1 MVLSFLFNIL
11 STAQSGVDESL
22 TFFQEIAEEM
32 SDPELW
38 MNIGMSVLFA
48 VVLITVAG
56 IIIKVVNR
64 IIENYFTFKSK
75 AALKANG
82 KRKNG
87 KNGKNNEKR
96 NRTLINVLQNA
107 VSIVVWFIVFVMI
120 LETFGVPVATLLA
133 GAGVVGLAIGFGAQS
148 LVKDMLTGFFILLEN
163 QFDTGDFVRINTSG
177 TTVAEG
183 EVLSMG
189 LRISK
194 IQGYEGELFIIPNG
208 TINEVINFSKYNSIS
223 FLDINLSLNE
233 DLDHVEDLLNGF
245 AETAMALEET
255 LVEKPQV
262 LGLNGIVNGEA
273 IMRVMIVTQPMEHF
287 GATRRV
293 RKEIKKHLEKNGVQ
307 ISVPTMDIQD
317 FDETARKGEE

>member
-1 MVLSFLFNIL
+1 MGLSNFFN
-11 STAQSGVDESL
+11 TANNGPDVDESL
-22 TFFQEIAEEM
+22 TFLQEIGRELSEA
-32 SDPELW
+32 DLW
-38 MNIGMSVLFA
+38 MDIGASVMFTI
-48 VVLITVAG
+48 VLIIVAG
-56 IIIKVVNR
+56 IIIKIVNR

-75 AALKANG
+75 AQT
-82 KRKNG
+82 KNG
-87 KNGKNNEKR
+87 KVKHNAKR
-96 NRTLINVLQNA
+96 SKTLISVLQNA

-163 QFDTGDFVRINTSG
+163 QFDTGDFVRVNTLG

-183 EVLSMG
+183 EVLSLG

-194 IQGYEGELFIIPNG
+194 IQGYEGELYVIPNG
-208 TINEVINFSKYNSIS
+208 TISEVINFSKYNSIS
-223 FLDINLSLNE
+223 FLDINLSLDE
-233 DLDHVEDLLNGF
+233 DLDHVEKLLDGY
-245 AETAMALEET
+245 AETAMEADES

-273 IMRVMIVTQPMEHF
+273 IMRVMLVTKPMEHF
-287 GATRRV
+287 GATRRG
-293 RKEIKKHLEKNGVQ
+293 RKAIKKHLANNGVY

-317 FDETARKGEE
+317 FEDPGKKGEK

>member
-1 MVLSFLFNIL
+1 MGLSNLFNTGNDVEETLGLI
-11 STAQSGVDESL
+11 ESL
-22 TFFQEIAEEM
+22 VAELK
-32 SDPELW
+32 DPDLW
-38 MNIGMSVLFA
+38 IGIGTDVLFA
-48 VVLITVAG
+48 VALIIVAG
-56 IIIKVVNR
+56 IIVKVLNR

-75 AALKANG
+75 AKLK
-82 KRKNG
+82 G
-87 KNGKNNEKR
+87 KNPKPGNVKR
-96 NRTLINVLQNA
+96 NKTLINVLQNT
-107 VSIVVWFIVFVMI
+107 VSIFIWFVVFVMV

-223 FLDINLSLNE
+223 FLDINLSLTE
-233 DLDHVEDLLNGF
+233 DLDHVEDLLNSY
-245 AETAMALEET
+245 AETAMDADDS

-262 LGLNGIVNGEA
+262 LGLNDIVNGEA
-273 IMRVMIVTQPMEHF
+273 IMRVMLITQPMEHF
-287 GATRRV
+287 GATRRN
-293 RKEIKKHLEKNGVQ
+293 RKAIKNYLAENGVY
-307 ISVPTMDIQD
+307 ISVPSMDIQD
-317 FDETARKGEE
+317 FDESVRKGEE

>member
-1 MVLSFLFNIL
+1 MGSKSIF
-11 STAQSGVDESL
+11 TTGSGAEETLGLIESL
-22 TFFQEIAEEM
+22 IAELRN
-32 SDPELW
+32 PELW
-38 MNIGMSVLFA
+38 FGIGTNVLFA
-48 VVLITVAG
+48 IVLIVIAG
-56 IIIKVVNR
+56 VIVKVLNR
-64 IIENYFTFKSK
+64 IIENYFTFTSK
-75 AALKANG
+75 TKLKG
-82 KRKNG
+82 KKPKPGNA
-87 KNGKNNEKR
+87 KR
-96 NRTLINVLQNA
+96 NKTLINVLQNA
-107 VSIVVWFIVFVMI
+107 VSIVIWFIVFVMV

-223 FLDINLSLNE
+223 FLDINLSLTE
-233 DLDHVEDLLNGF
+233 DLDYVEDLLNGY
-245 AETAMALEET
+245 AETAMDADES

-262 LGLNGIVNGEA
+262 MGLNDIVNGEA
-273 IMRVMIVTQPMEHF
+273 IMRVMLITKPMEHF
-287 GATRRV
+287 GATRRN
-293 RKEIKKHLEKNGVQ
+293 RKAIKNHLAKNGVY
-307 ISVPTMDIQD
+307 ISVPSMDIQD
-317 FDETARKGEE
+317 FDDSVRKGEE

>member
-1 MVLSFLFNIL
+1 MGLSNLFNTGNDVEETLGLI
-11 STAQSGVDESL
+11 ESL
-22 TFFQEIAEEM
+22 VAELK
-32 SDPELW
+32 DPDLW
-38 MNIGMSVLFA
+38 IGIGTDVLFA
-48 VVLITVAG
+48 VALIIVAG
-56 IIIKVVNR
+56 IIVKVLNR

-75 AALKANG
+75 AELK
-82 KRKNG
+82 G
-87 KNGKNNEKR
+87 KNPKPGNAKR
-96 NRTLINVLQNA
+96 NKTLINVLQNA
-107 VSIVVWFIVFVMI
+107 VSIFIWFVVFVMV

-148 LVKDMLTGFFILLEN
+148 IVKDMLTGFFILLEN

-223 FLDINLSLNE
+223 FLDINLSLTE
-233 DLDHVEDLLNGF
+233 DLDHVEDLLNSY
-245 AETAMALEET
+245 AETAMDADDS

-262 LGLNGIVNGEA
+262 LGLNDIVNGEA
-273 IMRVMIVTQPMEHF
+273 IMRVMLITQPMEHF
-287 GATRRV
+287 GATRRN
-293 RKEIKKHLEKNGVQ
+293 RKAIKNHLAENGVY
-307 ISVPTMDIQD
+307 ISVPSMDIQD
-317 FDETARKGEE
+317 FDESVRKGEE

>member
-1 MVLSFLFNIL
+1 MGLSNLFNTGNDVEETLGLIETL
-11 STAQSGVDESL
+11 V
-22 TFFQEIAEEM
+22 AELK
-32 SDPELW
+32 DPDLW
-38 MNIGMSVLFA
+38 IGIGTDVLFA
-48 VVLITVAG
+48 VALIIVAG
-56 IIIKVVNR
+56 IIVKVLNR

-75 AALKANG
+75 AKLK
-82 KRKNG
+82 G
-87 KNGKNNEKR
+87 KNPKPGNAKR
-96 NRTLINVLQNA
+96 NKTLINVLQNA
-107 VSIVVWFIVFVMI
+107 VSIFIWFVVFVMV

-223 FLDINLSLNE
+223 FLDINLSLTE
-233 DLDHVEDLLNGF
+233 DLDHVEDLLNSY
-245 AETAMALEET
+245 AETAMDADDS

-262 LGLNGIVNGEA
+262 LGLNDIVNGEA
-273 IMRVMIVTQPMEHF
+273 IMRVMLITQPMEHF
-287 GATRRV
+287 GATRRN
-293 RKEIKKHLEKNGVQ
+293 RKAIKNHLAENGVY
-307 ISVPTMDIQD
+307 ISVPSMDIQD
-317 FDETARKGEE
+317 FDESVRKGEE

>member
-1 MVLSFLFNIL
+1 MGLSNLFNTGNDVEETLGLI
-11 STAQSGVDESL
+11 ESL
-22 TFFQEIAEEM
+22 VAELK
-32 SDPELW
+32 DPDLW
-38 MNIGMSVLFA
+38 IGIGTDVLFA
-48 VVLITVAG
+48 VALIIVAG
-56 IIIKVVNR
+56 IIVKVLNR
-64 IIENYFTFKSK
+64 IIENYFTFTSK
-75 AALKANG
+75 AKLK
-82 KRKNG
+82 G
-87 KNGKNNEKR
+87 KNPKPGNVKR
-96 NRTLINVLQNA
+96 NKTLINVLQNT
-107 VSIVVWFIVFVMI
+107 VSIFIWFVVFVMV

-223 FLDINLSLNE
+223 FLDINLSLTE
-233 DLDHVEDLLNGF
+233 DLDHVEDLLNSY
-245 AETAMALEET
+245 AETAMDADDS

-262 LGLNGIVNGEA
+262 LGLNDIVNGEA
-273 IMRVMIVTQPMEHF
+273 IMRVMLITQPMEHF
-287 GATRRV
+287 GATRRN
-293 RKEIKKHLEKNGVQ
+293 RKAIKNYLAENGVY
-307 ISVPTMDIQD
+307 ISVPSMDIQD
-317 FDETARKGEE
+317 FDESVRKGEE